1 MQKKITKKKTKNK
14 EDFARITWITGRFN
28 LYLDVE
34 VPMPGIKTGIKLN
47 LIDYMIVVSA
57 TESFT

>member
-1 MQKKITKKKTKNK
+1 M
-14 EDFARITWITGRFN
+14 DHGRFN

-34 VPMPGIKTGIKLN
+34 FPMPGIKTGIKPH